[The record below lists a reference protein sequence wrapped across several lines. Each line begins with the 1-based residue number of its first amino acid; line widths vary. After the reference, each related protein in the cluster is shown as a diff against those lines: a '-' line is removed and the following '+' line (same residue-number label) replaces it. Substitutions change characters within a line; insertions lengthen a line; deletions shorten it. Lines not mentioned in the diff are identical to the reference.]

1 MFEICDLEYQAKEG
15 SHCMIRYTSQLLLS
29 LGLFAGRDFIDLY
42 SERVWI
48 KYEYANEDTEKFNW
62 TNS

>member
-1 MFEICDLEYQAKEG
+1 
-15 SHCMIRYTSQLLLS
+15 MIRYTSQLLLS
-29 LGLFAGRDFIDLY
+29 LGLFAGHDFIDLY